1 MNINDI
7 DKIKGFMPKHE
18 GNALFNWAINFSN
31 IGPILEIGTYC
42 GKSALYLSK
51 GASVNGQLV
60 FTIDHHYGSEEHQ
73 LNEEYYDKEIYDHS
87 KERVNTLPLFIKNVN
102 EYGAK
107 NIVPIISESSKVAE
121 NWSSKLGMV
130 FIDGGHSIESALIDY
145 ISWEPK
151 ILIGGSLVIHD
162 IFENPDEGGQAPYE
176 IYKKALKNNYEL
188 YERVDTIAC
197 LIKN

>member
-87 KERVNTLPLFIKNVN
+87 KEQVNTLPLFIKNVN
-102 EYGAK
+102 EYI
-107 NIVPIISESSKVAE
+107 IVVVMMFMNKT
-121 NWSSKLGMV
+121 NK
-130 FIDGGHSIESALIDY
+130 
-145 ISWEPK
+145 
-151 ILIGGSLVIHD
+151 
-162 IFENPDEGGQAPYE
+162 
-176 IYKKALKNNYEL
+176 
-188 YERVDTIAC
+188 
-197 LIKN
+197 

>member
-1 MNINDI
+1 M
-7 DKIKGFMPKHE
+7 
-18 GNALFNWAINFSN
+18 
-31 IGPILEIGTYC
+31 
-42 GKSALYLSK
+42 
-51 GASVNGQLV
+51 V
-60 FTIDHHYGSEEHQ
+60 
-73 LNEEYYDKEIYDHS
+73 IYFH
-87 KERVNTLPLFIKNVN
+87 LHGI
-102 EYGAK
+102 
-107 NIVPIISESSKVAE
+107 
-121 NWSSKLGMV
+121 
-130 FIDGGHSIESALIDY
+130 GGHSIESALMDY